1 MLDWA
6 KQRETGEAFPHAYRL
21 SPAIRQLSAEGT
33 RRCGGRGDAKLES
46 LSRES
51 DAGWVHSDFSNEVSA
66 ILNSNAYNPIFGE
79 ARV

>member
-46 LSRES
+46 LFRES
-51 DAGWVHSDFSNEVSA
+51 DAGRGHSGFSDEIGA
-66 ILNSNAYNPIFGE
+66 ILRSNAYNPIFGE